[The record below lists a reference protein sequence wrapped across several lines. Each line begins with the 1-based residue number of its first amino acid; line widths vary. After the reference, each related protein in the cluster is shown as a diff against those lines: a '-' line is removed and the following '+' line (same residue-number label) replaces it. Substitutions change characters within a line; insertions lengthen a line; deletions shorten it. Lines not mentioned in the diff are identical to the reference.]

1 MLTPRTEGPFSWMS
15 LASSPEFGT
24 ASGVSG
30 VLTGGSFRVVGPPS
44 NILSGGIHRSVG
56 PSLMLYRNSG
66 LSAVEWR
73 LERCGMRGRRT
84 KSRTA
89 AAGDFLLKNPS
100 THDDRRRACV
110 RAWSLVIII
119 TVTCRY
125 FRSYYVRSMY
135 VVVYMFDQKNINF
148 LHCVPT

>member
-1 MLTPRTEGPFSWMS
+1 
-15 LASSPEFGT
+15 
-24 ASGVSG
+24 
-30 VLTGGSFRVVGPPS
+30 
-44 NILSGGIHRSVG
+44 
-56 PSLMLYRNSG
+56 
-66 LSAVEWR
+66 
-73 LERCGMRGRRT
+73 MRGRRT

-110 RAWSLVIII
+110 RAWSLVDIII

-135 VVVYMFDQKNINF
+135 VVVCSIRKTLIFYIASLRECGVRGSTVRGQQQAK
-148 LHCVPT
+148 